1 MWQLVGYDIAVALLD
16 GALKDGRL
24 SHAYLFVGPP
34 HVGKMTLASNLAQAL
49 NCRGDDRPCG
59 VCASCQRIAQLK
71 HADVEIIGPNGKAE
85 ISIDQIREIERSA
98 SLKPFEGSNRV
109 FIIDGAEQLSSE
121 GANSLLK
128 TLEEPPPN
136 VHIIL
141 LAVNEG
147 LLLPTVRSRCQRV
160 ELRPLPM
167 TMVEQALTEHWD
179 ATTEQATVLAR
190 LSSGCLGWA
199 VGALRDDGTTGKRAE
214 RLSALLQLTAV
225 GRAERFTYAGQL
237 AGKFSRDREALHETL
252 SLWVSL
258 WRDLL
263 LIKVGC
269 RDLITN
275 IDQEELLYR
284 ETEYYNLNRIKGF
297 IESLQHALKELGQNA
312 NPRLVLEV
320 LMLNLPQIKGS

>member
-1 MWQLVGYDIAVALLD
+1 MWQIVGHDRAVALLD
-16 GALKDGRL
+16 SSLKSGRL

-49 NCRGDDRPCG
+49 NCQRDDKPCG
-59 VCASCQRIAQLK
+59 VCVSCQRIAQLR
-71 HADVEIIGPNGKAE
+71 HADVEVIGPNGRAE
-85 ISIDQIREIERSA
+85 ISIDQIREMERSA
-98 SLKPFEGSNRV
+98 LLKPFEGRNRV

-147 LLLPTVRSRCQRV
+147 LLLPTVRSRCQRL
-160 ELRPLPM
+160 ELRPLPI
-167 TMVEQALTEHWD
+167 TVVEQALIDQWE
-179 ATTEQATVLAR
+179 ATPEQATVLAR

-199 VGALRDDGTTGKRAE
+199 VSALRDDSITGKRAV
-214 RLSALLQLTAV
+214 RLSALHHLTAV
-225 GRAERFTYAGQL
+225 GRAERFAYANQL
-237 AGKFSRDREALHETL
+237 ASQFSTDRESLREVLLLWL
-252 SLWVSL
+252 SLWH
-258 WRDLL
+258 DLL
-263 LIKVGC
+263 LVKVGC
-269 RDLITN
+269 RDFVIN

-297 IESLQHALKELGQNA
+297 IESLQHAFKELGQNA

-320 LMLNLPQIKGS
+320 LMLNLPQSEGS